1 VGRDGGAQLMCGIA
15 GLLSLDGSPPD
26 LCAVEAMTDA
36 LAHRGPD
43 DRACEVRGPVSFGH
57 RRLSIIDLSS
67 NGRQPMWTDDGTMGL
82 VFNGEIY
89 NFADIRRDLEAAG
102 YRFHSGTD
110 SEVILNAVHRWGID
124 EAVGRFIGMFAFAI
138 WDARSRRLTLCRDR
152 AGVKP
157 LYYGRAGTS
166 VVFGSELKALLA
178 HPRFRRTLNPRA
190 VTQFFIAGYIAGDVS
205 IFADASRV
213 SPGHYVTIEADG
225 TTRAHRYW
233 NLEAQERGGFRGS
246 FADAAERLDE
256 LSRSAFK
263 LRLVSDVPVGVF
275 LSGGID
281 SSYLAGVLKRD
292 LGADLLHISIGFR
305 ESQYDE
311 TTKAAAVAAR
321 LGVRHMTRYVDASD
335 AQNALGD
342 FTRIYDEPFAD
353 TSGIPTALLSRIAR
367 EHVKVALSADGGDE
381 QFCGYESY
389 GSYDRRR
396 QRLRDVPW
404 VLRRA
409 AGAVL
414 ASLPH
419 EGVLSRIAARRNGA
433 WNPQIVARYEK
444 FLDVLRAPDAAAL
457 IRVMNEKAWTAQSV
471 HGIVKDSVAGAL
483 AGTALNPEFAPD
495 GAGFIG
501 AMMRADYHGFLAD
514 DVLVKVDR
522 ASMAASLECRDPL
535 LDHRLAEFAH
545 SLPLEYLFSGGEFK
559 RILKARVRPWAGNEI
574 ADAPKRGFVI
584 PLYEW
589 LRGPWR
595 PLVQQYLTRER
606 IDRVGV
612 LNAEAAGREVA
623 RFYQYPGMRAER
635 VMAML
640 LFQMWAERWYLR

>member
-1 VGRDGGAQLMCGIA
+1 MCGIA
-15 GLLSLDGSPPD
+15 GLLSRDGRPPD
-26 LCAVEAMTDA
+26 LRVVEAMTDA

-43 DRACEVRGPVSFGH
+43 DRACEVRGAVALGH

-67 NGRQPMWTDDGTMGL
+67 AGRQPMWTADGRMGL

-89 NFADIRRDLEAAG
+89 NFADIKRELESDG

-124 EAVGRFIGMFAFAI
+124 AAVQRFIGMFAFAI
-138 WDARSRRLTLCRDR
+138 WDARDQQLILCRDR

-157 LYYGRAGTS
+157 LYYGRAGNDI
-166 VVFGSELKALLA
+166 VFGSELKALVA
-178 HPRFRRTLNPRA
+178 HPKFERTLDRRA
-190 VTQFFIAGYIAGDVS
+190 VTQFFVAGYVAGEGS
-205 IFADASRV
+205 IFANASRV
-213 SPGHYVTIEADG
+213 LPGHYVTIDAAG
-225 TTRAHRYW
+225 TIRSHKYW
-233 NLEAQERGGFRGS
+233 DVERIERGSFKGS

-263 LRLVSDVPVGVF
+263 YRLVSDVPVGVF

-292 LGADLLHISIGFR
+292 LGSDLLHISIGFE
-305 ESQYDE
+305 ESRYDE
-311 TTKAAAVAAR
+311 TRKAAAVAER
-321 LGVRHMTRYVDASD
+321 LGVRHMVRYVDAAE
-335 AQNALGD
+335 AQNALD
-342 FTRIYDEPFAD
+342 AFTQMYDEPFAD
-353 TSGIPTALLSRIAR
+353 TSGIPTAILSRIAR

-389 GSYDRRR
+389 GAYDRRR
-396 QRLRDVPW
+396 QRLRQVPW
-404 VLRRA
+404 MLRRA
-409 AGAVL
+409 ASSILSA
-414 ASLPH
+414 LPH
-419 EGVLSRIAARRNGA
+419 ESILSRVAASRNGA
-433 WNPQIVARYEK
+433 WNPQVVARYEK
-444 FLDVLRAPDAAAL
+444 FLDVLRTPDAAAL
-457 IRVMNEKAWTAQSV
+457 VAVMNEKAWTAASV
-471 HGIVKDSVAGAL
+471 GEIVRDAVPGAL
-483 AGTALNPEFAPD
+483 RGTALSPDYAPD
-495 GAGFIG
+495 RDAFIG
-501 AMMRADYHGFLAD
+501 AMMSADYHGFLAD

-545 SLPLEYLFSGGEFK
+545 SLPLEYLFSGGEYK
-559 RILKARVRPWAGNEI
+559 RILKDRIRPWAG
-574 ADAPKRGFVI
+574 DDVVSAPKRGFVI
-584 PLYEW
+584 PLYDW

-595 PLVQQYLTRER
+595 PLVEQYLTAER

-612 LNAEAAGREVA
+612 LHAPAARREVE
-623 RFYQYPGMRAER
+623 RFYEYPGMRAER